1 MTSRWVDEEV
11 KNHEKSVDYNWL
23 LIFFIVPLNSKCES
37 FDLPTSPKKW
47 PKKYLYA
54 LPPRIFL
61 HRCEDIFTHFL
72 MKEILLL
79 STYRAM
85 IFSTLCLLG
94 VGAISLYCGSRRKTS
109 NMPETLKRITKN
121 ARNTKKNHQKCQKHE
136 GGKQGP
142 PHCQSA
148 RQPTKLSALES
159 FDLYFGVSTG
169 LPASSYYSP

>member
-1 MTSRWVDEEV
+1 
-11 KNHEKSVDYNWL
+11 
-23 LIFFIVPLNSKCES
+23 
-37 FDLPTSPKKW
+37 
-47 PKKYLYA
+47 
-54 LPPRIFL
+54 
-61 HRCEDIFTHFL
+61 
-72 MKEILLL
+72 
-79 STYRAM
+79 
-85 IFSTLCLLG
+85 
-94 VGAISLYCGSRRKTS
+94 
-109 NMPETLKRITKN
+109 MPETLKRITQNAINTKKKSPKN